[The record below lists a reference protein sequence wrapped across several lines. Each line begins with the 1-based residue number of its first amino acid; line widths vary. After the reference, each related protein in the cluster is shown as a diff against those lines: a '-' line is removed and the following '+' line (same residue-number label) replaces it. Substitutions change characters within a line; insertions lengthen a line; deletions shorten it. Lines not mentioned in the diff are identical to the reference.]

1 MMAHGDIHSTDVV
14 CVATGAGS
22 SSAQGRGSDV
32 LAGRAGVGTGDE
44 MGETGVTPL
53 TGVIAGSIRCELL
66 A

>member
-32 LAGRAGVGTGDE
+32 LAGRAAVGTGDA
-44 MGETGVTPL
+44 MSQTGSP
-53 TGVIAGSIRCELL
+53 
-66 A
+66 